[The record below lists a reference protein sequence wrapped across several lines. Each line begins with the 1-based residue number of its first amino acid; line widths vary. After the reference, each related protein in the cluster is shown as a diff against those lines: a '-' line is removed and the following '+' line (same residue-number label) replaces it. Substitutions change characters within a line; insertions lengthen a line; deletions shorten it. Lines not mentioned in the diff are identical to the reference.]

1 MSIRAIAYTTPRLR
15 QQYEALIIAPRLRGD
30 ARNAIVERLNAQQR
44 RINERNRIAR
54 EQRAFMAEQAEA
66 LRLAE
71 ISAMNARD
79 LAEKERKK
87 EQKRLE
93 ENAKRRAKRAFS
105 KMVKE
110 VIVPRAIPFAR
121 LRQWGELRIPAG
133 PFSLT
138 LRSGNSRISR
148 TFRFADRQHFMNW
161 LNAIDAQNIVKDSEN
176 YQVITDLMGADRSVF
191 RDVIPSVE
199 AIQGGCRTQGKQ
211 KNVVETPFHTLT
223 VFSPVTKHNNCGFK
237 VLEHILG
244 ETLNY
249 AEERKI
255 HGIPYDGMVNMDVL
269 QKIYRQHSIRIL
281 VVVDDTFSDDFD
293 FKHYDYILVDH
304 DHYSH
309 VTGAVS
315 KTFKNEK
322 TKRGYVY
329 WDIETRPSTAY
340 VMVGENKSYLLEPV
354 ILCAYYKNY
363 QSEEFHSL
371 TFTSRADKNCCRQFL
386 DWLTVQAS
394 QRHFYHAIAHNGSR
408 FDVYFLMSQLTREEQ
423 LHTEAQLRGYSVI
436 GLQYKSHLFKDSCCF
451 LTNSLD
457 ALSKSFKVKQAKLTE
472 FTYRGQTLTNKN
484 ICFYRPELSDVQ
496 FLELEQKEPDFW
508 SLYVRYCLMDC
519 ISLSEIWSSFKAQY
533 EQLTD
538 KIFLTRPELKA
549 NVGLMN
555 TNTIGSLAKKILEN
569 TCLRRMDGK
578 YVKTQAYRTY
588 LEFLSSAGVEDA
600 EKITFVN
607 QFKRGG
613 ISHTNQAGKHSHEL
627 ISYDIASQYP
637 ASMMNMLIPCGKSE
651 WVTEYRPFYHGFYR
665 VKNMRFTSSYQFKP
679 IASKTEAGVL
689 EWNNANIAEVCVDSF
704 MIKYLQERYGLV
716 SFDVVT
722 GLISRQYIK
731 GSEIF
736 GDYVD
741 TLYSEKKRQDALKKA
756 NDEAYNPALRECIK
770 LFLNSVSGKLVEDPS
785 RYFKLQYIGES
796 TLKLNGVMAEK
807 IQEKPKLNTWVTAG
821 VMVYSYS
828 KRLLFEY
835 VRCLPADSD
844 DVIHIETDSIY
855 FHKKNNSAFI
865 ENVSAYKQSGLDV
878 YPIQIGD
885 ELGNVKVEKD
895 TNATSYFLGK
905 KFYCIGDLYKIKGI
919 PLKTIDEYGNDVVLV
934 DQSLYDAVYNGET
947 VHREFYTMKKSLYGE
962 STQISCHKM
971 SRCVRPAM
979 AYKHYE

>member
-1 MSIRAIAYTTPRLR
+1 MSVRALAYTTPRLR
-15 QQYEALIIAPRLRGD
+15 TLYELQVIGPRLRGEE
-30 ARNAIVERLNAQQR
+30 RNVVVRQLNAQQQ
-44 RINERNRIAR
+44 RNNAR
-54 EQRAFMAEQAEA
+54 MKQRQEKRDRDEA

-71 ISAMNARD
+71 ISAKTARD

-105 KMVKE
+105 KIVKE
-110 VIVPRAIPFAR
+110 VAVPRAMPFAR
-121 LRQWGELRIPAG
+121 LRQWGDLRTPAG

-138 LRSGNSRISR
+138 LRSGNSNITR
-148 TFRFADRQHFMNW
+148 TFRFNSREHFMRW
-161 LNAIDAQNIVKDSEN
+161 LDAIDAQNTVQDSEN
-176 YQVITDLMGADRSVF
+176 YQDITDLMGADRNVF

-199 AIQGGCRTQGKQ
+199 VIRGGCRTQGKE
-211 KNVVETPFHTLT
+211 KNVVDTPFHTLT

-244 ETLNY
+244 DTLNY

-255 HGIPYDGMVNMDVL
+255 HGIPYDGMVSVDVI
-269 QKIYRQHSIRIL
+269 QKIYRQRSSRIL
-281 VVVDDTFSDDFD
+281 VVIDDTFSDEFD

-309 VTGAVS
+309 VMGAVS

-371 TFTSRADKNCCRQFL
+371 TFTSRAGKNCCRQFL

-423 LHTEAQLRGYSVI
+423 LHTEAQLRGFSVI

-457 ALSKSFKVKQAKLTE
+457 ALCKSFKVKQAKLTE
-472 FTYRGQTLTNKN
+472 FAYRGKTLTNKN

-508 SLYVRYCLMDC
+508 ALYVRYCEMDC
-519 ISLSEIWSSFKAQY
+519 ISLSEIWSSFKTQY

-538 KIFLTRPELKA
+538 KIFMTRPELKA

-569 TCLRRMDGK
+569 TCLRRMGGK

-607 QFKRGG
+607 EFKRGG

-651 WVTEYRPFYHGFYR
+651 WVETYRPYAHGFYR
-665 VKNMRFTSSYQFKP
+665 VKNMVFTSSYQFKP

-689 EWNNANIAEVCVDSF
+689 EWNNASIAEVCVDSF

-722 GLISRQYIK
+722 GLVSRQYIK

-741 TLYSEKKRQDALKKA
+741 TLYGEKKRQDALKKA
-756 NDEAYNPALRECIK
+756 DDEAYNPALRECIK

-785 RYFKLQYIGES
+785 RYFKLQYTGES

-855 FHKKNNSAFI
+855 FHKKNNEKFI
-865 ENVSAYKQSGLDV
+865 QNVSAYKQSGLDV

-885 ELGNVKVEKD
+885 ELGNVKIEKD
-895 TNATSYFLGK
+895 TDATSYFLGK

-947 VHREFYTMKKSLYGE
+947 VRREFYTMKKSLYGE

-979 AYKHYE
+979 TYKHYE

>member
-1 MSIRAIAYTTPRLR
+1 MSVRALAYTTPRLR
-15 QQYEALIIAPRLRGD
+15 NLYELQVIGPRLRGEE
-30 ARNAIVERLNAQQR
+30 RNIVVRQLNTQQQRNNERKRAQQEKR
-44 RINERNRIAR
+44 D
-54 EQRAFMAEQAEA
+54 QKEA

-71 ISAMNARD
+71 ISAKTARD
-79 LAEKERKK
+79 LEEKERKK

-93 ENAKRRAKRAFS
+93 ENAKKRAKRAFS
-105 KMVKE
+105 KIVKA
-110 VIVPRAIPFAR
+110 VAVPRAVPFAR
-121 LRQWGELRIPAG
+121 LRQWGELRTPAG
-133 PFSLT
+133 AFTLT
-138 LRSGNSRISR
+138 LRSGNSKITR
-148 TFRFADRQHFMNW
+148 TFRFNSREHFTNW
-161 LNAIDAQNIVKDSEN
+161 LDAIDAQNTVQDSEN
-176 YQVITDLMGADRSVF
+176 YQDITDLMGADRNVF

-199 AIQGGCRTQGKQ
+199 EIRGGCRTQGKE
-211 KNVVETPFHTLT
+211 KHSMDTPFHTLT

-244 ETLNY
+244 VTLNY
-249 AEERKI
+249 AEERKM
-255 HGIPYDGMVNMDVL
+255 HGIPYDGMVSVDVL

-281 VVVDDTFSDDFD
+281 VVMDETFSDEFD
-293 FKHYDYILVDH
+293 FKHYDYIMVDG
-304 DHYSH
+304 DHYVH

-322 TKRGYVY
+322 TKRGYLY
-329 WDIETRPSTAY
+329 WDIETRPSTSY

-354 ILCAYYKNY
+354 ILCAYYKNF
-363 QSEEFHSL
+363 QGEEFQSL
-371 TFTSRADKNCCRQFL
+371 TFTSRAGKNCCRQFL

-408 FDVYFLMSQLTREEQ
+408 FDVYFLMNQLTREEQ
-423 LHTEAQLRGYSVI
+423 LHTEAQLRGFSVI

-457 ALSKSFKVKQAKLTE
+457 ALCKSFKVKQAKLTE
-472 FTYRGQTLTNKN
+472 FSYRGKTLTNKN

-508 SLYVRYCLMDC
+508 ALYVRYCEMDC
-519 ISLSEIWSSFKAQY
+519 VSLAEIWSSFKTQY
-533 EQLTD
+533 EQLMD

-569 TCLRRMDGK
+569 TCLRRIGGK

-588 LEFLSSAGVEDA
+588 LEFLSTAGAEDA
-600 EKITFVN
+600 DKIAFVN
-607 QFKRGG
+607 EFKRGG

-637 ASMMNMLIPCGKSE
+637 ASMMNMSIPSGKSE
-651 WVTEYRPFYHGFYR
+651 WVDSYKPFAHGFYR
-665 VKNMRFTSSYQFKP
+665 VKNMVFTSAYQFKP

-689 EWNNANIAEVCVDSF
+689 EWNNASIAEVCVDSF

-722 GLISRQYIK
+722 GLVSRQYIK

-741 TLYSEKKRQDALKKA
+741 TLYGEKKRQDALKKSD
-756 NDEAYNPALRECIK
+756 DEAYNPALRECIK

-785 RYFKLQYIGES
+785 RYFKIQYTGEAS
-796 TLKLNGVMAEK
+796 TLKLNGVTAEK

-855 FHKKNNSAFI
+855 FHKKNNEKFI
-865 ENVSAYKQSGLDV
+865 QNVSSYKQCGLDFF
-878 YPIQIGD
+878 PIQIGD

-895 TNATSYFLGK
+895 TDATSYFLGK

-934 DQSLYDAVYNGET
+934 DQSLYEAVYNGET
-947 VHREFYTMKKSLYGE
+947 VRREFYTMKKSLYGE

-979 AYKHYE
+979 TYKHYE

>member
-71 ISAMNARD
+71 ISAMNARA

-93 ENAKRRAKRAFS
+93 ENVKRRAKRAFS

-309 VTGAVS
+309 VVGAVS

-329 WDIETRPSTAY
+329 WDIETRPSR
-340 VMVGENKSYLLEPV
+340 
-354 ILCAYYKNY
+354 
-363 QSEEFHSL
+363 SEERF
-371 TFTSRADKNCCRQFL
+371 SR
-386 DWLTVQAS
+386 
-394 QRHFYHAIAHNGSR
+394 
-408 FDVYFLMSQLTREEQ
+408 
-423 LHTEAQLRGYSVI
+423 
-436 GLQYKSHLFKDSCCF
+436 
-451 LTNSLD
+451 
-457 ALSKSFKVKQAKLTE
+457 
-472 FTYRGQTLTNKN
+472 
-484 ICFYRPELSDVQ
+484 
-496 FLELEQKEPDFW
+496 
-508 SLYVRYCLMDC
+508 
-519 ISLSEIWSSFKAQY
+519 
-533 EQLTD
+533 
-538 KIFLTRPELKA
+538 
-549 NVGLMN
+549 
-555 TNTIGSLAKKILEN
+555 
-569 TCLRRMDGK
+569 
-578 YVKTQAYRTY
+578 
-588 LEFLSSAGVEDA
+588 
-600 EKITFVN
+600 
-607 QFKRGG
+607 
-613 ISHTNQAGKHSHEL
+613 
-627 ISYDIASQYP
+627 
-637 ASMMNMLIPCGKSE
+637 
-651 WVTEYRPFYHGFYR
+651 
-665 VKNMRFTSSYQFKP
+665 
-679 IASKTEAGVL
+679 
-689 EWNNANIAEVCVDSF
+689 NA
-704 MIKYLQERYGLV
+704 
-716 SFDVVT
+716 
-722 GLISRQYIK
+722 
-731 GSEIF
+731 
-736 GDYVD
+736 
-741 TLYSEKKRQDALKKA
+741 
-756 NDEAYNPALRECIK
+756 
-770 LFLNSVSGKLVEDPS
+770 
-785 RYFKLQYIGES
+785 
-796 TLKLNGVMAEK
+796 
-807 IQEKPKLNTWVTAG
+807 
-821 VMVYSYS
+821 
-828 KRLLFEY
+828 
-835 VRCLPADSD
+835 
-844 DVIHIETDSIY
+844 ETD
-855 FHKKNNSAFI
+855 
-865 ENVSAYKQSGLDV
+865 G
-878 YPIQIGD
+878 
-885 ELGNVKVEKD
+885 
-895 TNATSYFLGK
+895 
-905 KFYCIGDLYKIKGI
+905 
-919 PLKTIDEYGNDVVLV
+919 
-934 DQSLYDAVYNGET
+934 
-947 VHREFYTMKKSLYGE
+947 
-962 STQISCHKM
+962 
-971 SRCVRPAM
+971 
-979 AYKHYE
+979 

>member
-1 MSIRAIAYTTPRLR
+1 MSVRALAYTTPRLR
-15 QQYEALIIAPRLRGD
+15 TLYELQVIGPRLRGEE
-30 ARNAIVERLNAQQR
+30 RNVVVRQLNAQQQ
-44 RINERNRIAR
+44 RNNAR
-54 EQRAFMAEQAEA
+54 AKQRQEKRDRDEV

-71 ISAMNARD
+71 ISAKTARD

-105 KMVKE
+105 KIVKE
-110 VIVPRAIPFAR
+110 VAVPRAVPFAR
-121 LRQWGELRIPAG
+121 LRQWGDLRTPAG

-138 LRSGNSRISR
+138 LRSGNSAITR
-148 TFRFADRQHFMNW
+148 TFRFNSRQHFMNW
-161 LNAIDAQNIVKDSEN
+161 LDAIDAQNTVQDSEN
-176 YQVITDLMGADRSVF
+176 YQEITDLMGADRNVF

-199 AIQGGCRTQGKQ
+199 IIRGGCRTQGKE
-211 KNVVETPFHTLT
+211 KNVVDTPFHTLT

-244 ETLNY
+244 DTLNY

-255 HGIPYDGMVNMDVL
+255 HGIPYDGMVSVDVI
-269 QKIYRQHSIRIL
+269 QKIHRQHSIRIL
-281 VVVDDTFSDDFD
+281 VVIDDTFGDEFD

-363 QSEEFHSL
+363 QSDEFHSL
-371 TFTSRADKNCCRQFL
+371 TFTSRAGKNCCRQFL

-408 FDVYFLMSQLTREEQ
+408 FDVYFLMNQLTREEQ
-423 LHTEAQLRGYSVI
+423 LHTEAQLRGFSVI

-457 ALSKSFKVKQAKLTE
+457 ALCKSFKVKQAKLTE
-472 FTYRGQTLTNKN
+472 FAYRGKTLTNKN

-508 SLYVRYCLMDC
+508 ALYVRYCEMDC
-519 ISLSEIWSSFKAQY
+519 ISLSEIWSSFKTQY

-538 KIFLTRPELKA
+538 KIFMTRPELKA

-569 TCLRRMDGK
+569 TCLRRMGGK

-607 QFKRGG
+607 EFKRGG

-651 WVTEYRPFYHGFYR
+651 WVDSYRPFSHGFYR
-665 VKNMRFTSSYQFKP
+665 VKNMVFTSTYQFKP
-679 IASKTEAGVL
+679 IASKTDAGVL
-689 EWNNANIAEVCVDSF
+689 EWNNASIAEVCVDSF

-722 GLISRQYIK
+722 GLVSRQYIK

-741 TLYSEKKRQDALKKA
+741 TLYGEKKRQDALKKA
-756 NDEAYNPALRECIK
+756 DDEAYNPALRECIK

-785 RYFKLQYIGES
+785 RYFKLQYTGES

-855 FHKKNNSAFI
+855 FHKKNNEKFI
-865 ENVSAYKQSGLDV
+865 QNVSAYKQSGLDV

-895 TNATSYFLGK
+895 TDATSYFLGK

-934 DQSLYDAVYNGET
+934 DQSLYDAVYHGET
-947 VHREFYTMKKSLYGE
+947 VRREFYTMKKSLYGE